1 MKRGDIWWARLG
13 PPAGDR
19 PVVLL
24 SRDAAYGTRELITIA
39 PLTTRIRNLKSE
51 VPLGRS
57 EGLKKKC
64 VASLD
69 TITTIP
75 KAVLDKK
82 VTSLPRSKIHE
93 IDRAIRFALGISSA

>member
-1 MKRGDIWWARLG
+1 MKRGDIWWAQLG
-13 PPAGDR
+13 APAGYR

-24 SRDAAYGTRELITIA
+24 SRDAAYDRRELITIA

-51 VPLGRS
+51 VPLGRA

-64 VASLD
+64 VANLD

-82 VTSLPRSKIHE
+82 VTSLPRSKVHE
-93 IDRAIRFALGISSA
+93 IDEAIGFALGISSA